1 MRITSEDGL
10 MTALR
15 SHFNGETQFG
25 PGGHEQTLP
34 SVPVLSSPLFQKP
47 LKCPVLISTVSI
59 PWYDRHSASTG
70 LYRYPFIHH
79 STDTG
84 VTFRYSI

>member
-25 PGGHEQTLP
+25 PGGHEQTLL
-34 SVPVLSSPLFQKP
+34 SVPVLSSPLVQMSKIAQM
-47 LKCPVLISTVSI
+47 LRA
-59 PWYDRHSASTG
+59 DQHG
-70 LYRYPFIHH
+70 IH
-79 STDTG
+79 TM
-84 VTFRYSI
+84 V